1 MSKKQRKYSV
11 KELSAL
17 AQINLNAAGIDIGQ
31 DKNYVAVPGG
41 RDEESVREFGTFTP
55 DAEALIRWLKEC
67 KVDTV
72 AMESTGVYW
81 IPLYEMLESAGFE
94 VYLVN
99 ARHVKNVTGRKS
111 DVLDCQW
118 LQQLHTYGLLQASF
132 RPVAQIAALRAV
144 VRQREMLVRYRAAH
158 IQHMQK
164 ALQLM
169 NIQLT
174 QVLSDIVGV
183 TGMTII
189 RAIIAGEHNP
199 QRLAAYRNGQCKH
212 SEAEIAK
219 ALTGNYRQE
228 HLFALQQ
235 AVELFDFYGQ
245 QLAACDG
252 QLEKLYQQGGV
263 TVEPT
268 VPFVPK
274 KKKRRKNQPHFDL
287 QKALYRLVGVDLT
300 DVDGFDTLTVQTLI
314 SEIGTTVEAW
324 PTVKHFTSWL
334 GLSPNNKIT
343 GGKVIGRRTKKT
355 ANRANTAFRV
365 AAQSV
370 ARSNSAVGAFYRR
383 KKAHLGPAKAI
394 VATAHKLARIFYVM
408 LKRREPY
415 QDPGASYYE
424 EQYRQ
429 RAIRNLQRKAAKLG
443 LQLEPIY
450 SSTQTGVS

>member
-1 MSKKQRKYSV
+1 MPKKKHKYTV
-11 KELSAL
+11 KELAVL
-17 AQINLNAAGIDIGQ
+17 EQINLNAAGIDIGHET
-31 DKNYVAVPGG
+31 NYVAVPAG
-41 RDEESVREFGTFTP
+41 RSEESVREFGTFTP
-55 DAEALIRWLKEC
+55 DIEGLIKWLQKC

-111 DVLDCQW
+111 DILDCQW
-118 LQQLHTYGLLQASF
+118 LQQLHTYGLLRASF
-132 RPVAQIAALRAV
+132 RPEEQIVALRAV
-144 VRQREMLVRYRAAH
+144 VRQRKMLIQYRAAH

-183 TGMTII
+183 TGMKII
-189 RAIIAGEHNP
+189 RAIIAGEQSP
-199 QRLAAYRNGQCKH
+199 QKLASYRNGQCKH
-212 SEAEIAK
+212 SEEDIAK

-228 HLFALQQ
+228 HLFALKQ

-245 QLAACDG
+245 QLAACDE
-252 QLEKLYQQGGV
+252 QLEGMYQQF
-263 TVEPT
+263 EAAIQPAA
-268 VPFVPK
+268 PLLSK
-274 KKKRRKNQPHFDL
+274 KKRRRKNQPHFDL
-287 QKALYRLVGVDLT
+287 QKMLYRLVGVDLT
-300 DVDGFDTLTVQTLI
+300 EVDGFDTLVVQTLV
-314 SEIGTTVEAW
+314 SEIGTNVEAW
-324 PTVKHFTSWL
+324 PSVKHFTSWL
-334 GLSPNNKIT
+334 GLSPNNRIT

-355 ANRANTAFRV
+355 SNRANTAFRV

-383 KKAHLGPAKAI
+383 KRAHLGPAKAI

-415 QDPGASYYE
+415 QDPGATYYE

-429 RAIRNLQRKAAKLG
+429 RTIRNLQRKAAKLG
-443 LQLEPIY
+443 LQLEPLTT
-450 SSTQTGVS
+450 SVEAGVS

>member
-11 KELSAL
+11 KELSTL
-17 AQINLNAAGIDIGQ
+17 AQINLNAAGIDVGQ
-31 DKNYVAVPGG
+31 ASHFVAVPAG
-41 RDEESVREFGTFTP
+41 RDKESVREFGTTTP
-55 DAEALIRWLKEC
+55 DVEELVRWLKQC

-72 AMESTGVYW
+72 VMESTGVYW

-132 RPVAQIAALRAV
+132 RPTEQIAALRAV
-144 VRQREMLVRYRAAH
+144 VRHRTMLIHYRAAH

-183 TGMTII
+183 TGMKII

-199 QRLAAYRNGQCKH
+199 TKLASYRNGQCKH

-235 AVELFDFYGQ
+235 AVALFDFYGQ
-245 QLAACDG
+245 QIAVCD
-252 QLEKLYQQGGV
+252 EKLEQFYQQYDV
-263 TVEPT
+263 TVEPAA
-268 VPFVPK
+268 PLIPK

-287 QKALYRLVGVDLT
+287 QSALYRLVGVDLT
-300 DVDGFDTLTVQTLI
+300 EVDGFDTLTVQTLI
-314 SEIGTTVEAW
+314 SEIGTTVDPW
-324 PTVKHFTSWL
+324 PTAKHFTSWL

-370 ARSNSAVGAFYRR
+370 ARSDSAVGAFYRR
-383 KKAHLGPAKAI
+383 KRAHLGPAKAI

-443 LQLEPIY
+443 LQLEPIH
-450 SSTQTGVS
+450 SSIQTRVS